1 MSIIFPKNFTRL
13 RAKKGITQEKMA
25 EQFGVSRS
33 TIAKWESGASIPHLY
48 IVDNIADFFEV
59 SIDELLHGDI
69 NHDCDANVEEFLSK
83 ILFEIRKNDCNELY
97 KKYCDFQEGWVDL
110 IEYNFSAEDYHDF
123 GCEEAEKG
131 NYDDALKLFEEAVI
145 RGNIDSINCI
155 MAVYNDML
163 QILADK
169 GDEVEY
175 RKCKL
180 QQAKIMQDC
189 GKILEKEIKKML

>member
-69 NHDCDANVEEFLSK
+69 NHDCDANVEEFLCK

-97 KKYCDFQEGWVDL
+97 KKYCDF
-110 IEYNFSAEDYHDF
+110 
-123 GCEEAEKG
+123 
-131 NYDDALKLFEEAVI
+131 
-145 RGNIDSINCI
+145 I
-155 MAVYNDML
+155 MGQLSRQKN
-163 QILADK
+163 
-169 GDEVEY
+169 
-175 RKCKL
+175 
-180 QQAKIMQDC
+180 
-189 GKILEKEIKKML
+189 